1 MNINDLIKTLRGM
14 TQAPISECQKA
25 LKECNG
31 DLNKAAEFLKKS
43 GAAILSKNA
52 DRATKEGIICLSM
65 TSDRKKAVLVRIQ
78 CETDFVARSEAFLK
92 GSSQIAS
99 IILTKEPSD
108 SIDEILEYTNNG
120 VSVRNILEELAASLR
135 ENIVVGKVTSISTN
149 SGRLHKYIHGAM
161 GTDCGTICSVVA
173 IDSDIESDAIE
184 LLGKN
189 IAMHIAATSP
199 ISVDIESIPADFIAK
214 EEATA
219 IEEAKKAGKPESIIQ
234 KIVTGRMQKI
244 YEESV
249 LLEQKFIVDNS
260 KKISEIL
267 SEIEGKVKVTKFVR
281 MQLKE

>member
-52 DRATKEGIICLSM
+52 DRATKEGVVCLSM
-65 TSDRKKAVLVRIQ
+65 SEDRKKAVVARIQ

-92 GSSQIAS
+92 GASQIAN
-99 IILTKEPSD
+99 IVLNNAPSD
-108 SIDEILEYTNNG
+108 DIDTILGYTYNG
-120 VSVRNILEELAASLR
+120 VGVRNILEELAASLR
-135 ENIVVGKVTSISTN
+135 ENIVVSKVTFIAN
-149 SGRLHKYIHGAM
+149 SSGKLYKYIHGNM
-161 GTDCGTICSVVA
+161 GSDCGTICSIVA
-173 IDSDIESDAIE
+173 IDSDVKSEAIE
-184 LLGKN
+184 TLGKN
-189 IAMHIAATSP
+189 IAMHIAAASP
-199 ISVDIESIPADFIAK
+199 VSVDIQSIPTDFIEK
-214 EEATA
+214 EKATA
-219 IEEAKKAGKPESIIQ
+219 EEEAKKAGKPESIIQ
-234 KIVTGRMQKI
+234 KIVAGRMQKV

-260 KKISEIL
+260 KKISEVL
-267 SEIEGKVKVTKFVR
+267 SDIKGNVKVAKFVR